1 MFLSI
6 ILIIGVN
13 LILQT
18 AKELQIDE
26 TLLARTRML
35 MMELQNLMLAVTLA
49 KTNIVSPNILD
60 HADLRSAWLEKPIN
74 PPIGDLMS
82 VSSVKALQ
90 SNNALHIF
98 IKFPVNKFACKND

>member
-49 KTNIVSPNILD
+49 KTNI
-60 HADLRSAWLEKPIN
+60 LR
-74 PPIGDLMS
+74 G
-82 VSSVKALQ
+82 
-90 SNNALHIF
+90 NNAQ
-98 IKFPVNKFACKND
+98 